1 MGLFSNIVTAI
12 DRRIVGSARS
22 TVSQVKDRLFN
33 FDLTSGRSGFHR
45 NKGKIGGVVVSDFD
59 ARSMSAY
66 FAKQDFE
73 ELGRFNTGSLVKHN
87 PYKKFFVRLDYKNHV
102 GAMPPMADNIVDP
115 PPFMDERFFQIQ
127 PSSFGSGLVG
137 KCYAKLVMER
147 GTYLSLSPL
156 KLKAEPFK
164 NLDPTGISQKISSM
178 LDEVWGSLNI
188 PKYSY
193 EAKIETA
200 GYWKDVCVHARASL
214 MLLGLG
220 DYTDDTMS
228 EFLPEYIVY
237 KLGDRYSY
245 MGGNILDGEP
255 KDDES
260 DSDNKSW
267 FQSFVDKLGI
277 GGTGSGNSDRTS
289 GAGTAGSSSN
299 SKASSG
305 SSNKTGT
312 GKKPAIKGSAKA
324 KNPEIKKVNQTS
336 MVDLSAA
343 AGAQWGGAQHF
354 TPPSSAKKAAN
365 PYPLSKFGKKANELA
380 AKAKD
385 LHAKAQKSFDNLQK
399 GYQDMYEKA
408 KAGAERLDKMA
419 EGALKNAK
427 DSMRAFMGTHGGD
440 VGLALYD
447 KLIGTTVEQAV
458 DGVKQLSS
466 NITGNMW
473 NMITGPLNSSLL
485 LPGGLSSLY
494 KNGDEFDLNDASIA
508 NFMRYILNIDL
519 SSQQVDKRFPFVTFY
534 CDGPIEKSFSSSF
547 DISESDAA
555 AATTHYLK
563 GQFEKGLK
571 AAVQSAGMTEMFGD
585 INGADLG
592 DAWKELRFHDYRLFK
607 TGFNLAS
614 QTVIP
619 KVIKGNTLGEN
630 YTATIRLIGVGTDRW
645 SLFRLQFEFC
655 KLIPFI
661 FAKQEKGAKF
671 RYIIPQQPYYCAAFS
686 KGVMNLGRAAIESCN
701 VKVDSTYNTTEG
713 IASDMTIT
721 LNIVPLINVTVAPQF
736 GFLSTD
742 DTKEGIISAMFT
754 PTSSFNML
762 ATLAG
767 HNTVFTKVPLGL
779 FDYYIKGK
787 PKAIYQNVTNIMRI
801 GANAY
806 QDISINSN
814 FNFKRNLLT
823 R

>member
-237 KLGDRYSY
+237 KLGDRYNY
-245 MGGNILDGEP
+245 MGGNILDGEAG
-255 KDDES
+255 DE
-260 DSDNKSW
+260 NNEIT
-267 FQSFVDKLGI
+267 QGVIDKL
-277 GGTGSGNSDRTS
+277 TS
-289 GAGTAGSSSN
+289 LSN
-299 SKASSG
+299 VIQNPQEYLKKKQEA
-305 SSNKTGT
+305 NKKST
-312 GKKPAIKGSAKA
+312 
-324 KNPEIKKVNQTS
+324 NPEVKKVNQTS
-336 MVDLSAA
+336 MVDISDA
-343 AGAQWGGAQHF
+343 AGAQWNSRQQKF
-354 TPPSSAKKAAN
+354 TGPSAAKKKAN

-399 GYQDMYEKA
+399 GYQNIYEKA

-447 KLIGTTVEQAV
+447 KLIGTAVDQAV
-458 DGVKQLSS
+458 DGAKQLGS

-473 NMITGPLNSSLL
+473 NMITGPLNGSML

-494 KNGDEFDLNDASIA
+494 QNGDKFDLNDASIA

-607 TGFNLAS
+607 SGFNLAS

-779 FDYYIKGK
+779 FEYYLKGK
-787 PKAIYQNVTNIMRI
+787 PRAIYQNVTNIMRI

-814 FNFKRNLLT
+814 FNYKRNLLT